1 MMVPF
6 MRGWSLHVYGKRPAA
21 VNVCCHD
28 CPRPSTLE
36 SKELEVAVCGTR
48 SSLFHSTT
56 VPFLTLSVLGEN
68 CIFRMDT
75 FTIAT
80 APDSA
85 ATSVPG
91 RPASAGAAFKS
102 VKLNRSARPAT
113 AGTNTV
119 RQNINDAQSP
129 RDAFI

>member
-6 MRGWSLHVYGKRPAA
+6 MRGWSLHVYGKRPAV

-28 CPRPSTLE
+28 CPRPSEPE

-68 CIFRMDT
+68 CIFRMET
-75 FTIAT
+75 FTMAR
-80 APDSA
+80 APGSA
-85 ATSVPG
+85 STSVPG
-91 RPASAGAAFKS
+91 RPDSAGAAFKS
-102 VKLNRSARPAT
+102 AEFPRSVRPAT
-113 AGTNTV
+113 AGTNAV
-119 RQNINDAQSP
+119 RQNINNEQSP
-129 RDAFI
+129 TDAFI

>member
-28 CPRPSTLE
+28 CPRSSTLE

-75 FTIAT
+75 FTIAS
-80 APDSA
+80 APGSA
-85 ATSVPG
+85 STSTPE

-102 VKLNRSARPAT
+102 ARPQRFVRPAI

-119 RQNINDAQSP
+119 RQNIKDAQSP
-129 RDAFI
+129 TDADV